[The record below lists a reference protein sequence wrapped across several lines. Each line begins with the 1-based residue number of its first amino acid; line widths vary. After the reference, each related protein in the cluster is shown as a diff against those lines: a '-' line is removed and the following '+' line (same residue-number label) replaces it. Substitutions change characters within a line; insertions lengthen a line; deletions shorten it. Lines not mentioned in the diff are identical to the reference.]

1 MPSSLAL
8 HLLGTPQLYL
18 NDAPIT
24 FQRRKSLALLAYLAC
39 ERRDHLRDTLSALL
53 WPDHEQSKAF
63 ANLRQALWEIQ
74 KSIGEDWL
82 NTRKDK
88 IGLEEISDTRPFIEQ
103 ADVDKIIAA
112 CLAKMGEAEFSDAYD
127 DGKKMTLDEA
137 AAFVLGE
144 N

>member
-74 KSIGEDWL
+74 KSLGEDGL
-82 NTRKDK
+82 NTSKDK
-88 IGLEEISDTRPFIEQ
+88 IGLKRGRGYLSRCRPLRRTSCKQPVTI
-103 ADVDKIIAA
+103 
-112 CLAKMGEAEFSDAYD
+112 
-127 DGKKMTLDEA
+127 
-137 AAFVLGE
+137 
-144 N
+144 